1 MDGEH
6 NLARLADV
14 AVERHGD
21 RPALWFEGTWHSSGE
36 LQDRVHR
43 VAGGLRRLGVEPGDR
58 VVVHMANCPE
68 VGLTYQATWRAGA
81 VTTPAIF
88 LLPVLE
94 LRHVLADAEAT
105 VVVTTPEFV
114 DKVVEAAAGLDHVR
128 HLVCVGG
135 EPSQLAQRGVV
146 SFAELEGDDSSPIVP
161 RADDDLAALLYT
173 GGTTGR
179 AKGVRLSHANL
190 WHCARAAE
198 EAGRVTGVTRTLMPL
213 PLAHAYGLT
222 VSVAAGHTVEAS
234 DSILLRWFDPELFL
248 RLVAEHRAQRATVVP
263 TMLQV
268 LLGQP
273 LEEHDLSSLQ
283 IVNCGS
289 APLPAHLVTAFE
301 QRVPSARVLEGYGL
315 SESGGIAATN
325 RPGARRL
332 GTVGT
337 ALPGYDIRVVDEE
350 GAGLPAGD
358 VGEVVVRSRG
368 VMQGYWR
375 APDATATT
383 VRDDW
388 LYTGDLG
395 SLDEDGYLTIA
406 DRKKDL
412 IIRGG
417 FNVHPS
423 DVEEALA
430 EHPAVLAAGVV
441 GRPDERYGEEVV
453 AFAQVAPGQ
462 SVTGDDL
469 VVWSRERLGGYRY
482 PREVVVVE
490 DLPRTPVLKID
501 RKALRARVVEEGQ
514 ADAP

>member
-1 MDGEH
+1 MVGEH
-6 NLARLADV
+6 NLARLADA
-14 AVERHGD
+14 AVERHGE
-21 RPALWFEGTWHSSGE
+21 RPVVWFEGTWHHSGD

-43 VAGGLRRLGVEPGDR
+43 VAGGLRNLGVAPGDR

-88 LLPVLE
+88 LLPVAE

-105 VVVTTPEFV
+105 VVVTTPEFL
-114 DKVVEAAAGLDHVR
+114 DKAVEAAAGLDHLR
-128 HLVCVGG
+128 HVICVDG
-135 EPSQLAQRGVV
+135 EASQLAERGVV
-146 SFAELEGDDSSPIVP
+146 PFAELEQGDPAPIVA
-161 RADDDLAALLYT
+161 RGDDDLAALLYT

-198 EAGRVTGVTRTLMPL
+198 EAGRVTGITRTIMPL

-222 VSVAAGHTVEAS
+222 VSVAAGHTVEPS
-234 DSILLRWFDPELFL
+234 DSILLRWFEPDLFL
-248 RLVAEHRAQRATVVP
+248 RLVAQHRAQRATVVP

-273 LEEHDLSSLQ
+273 LEDHDLSSLQ
-283 IVNCGS
+283 VVNCGS
-289 APLPAHLVTAFE
+289 APLPAHLVDAFE

-337 ALPGYDIRVVDEE
+337 ALPGYDIRVVDEDGTE
-350 GAGLPAGD
+350 VPTGE
-358 VGEVVVRSRG
+358 VGEVVVRSPG

-375 APDATATT
+375 APEDTAAA
-383 VRDDW
+383 VRDGW

-395 SLDEDGYLTIA
+395 SMDDEGYLTIV

-423 DVEEALA
+423 DVEAALA

-441 GRPDERYGEEVV
+441 GRPDDRYGEEVV

-462 SVTGDDL
+462 SVTGEDL
-469 VVWSRERLGGYRY
+469 VAWSRERLGGYRY
-482 PREVVVVE
+482 PREVVVVD

-501 RKALRARVVEEGQ
+501 RKALRERLA
-514 ADAP
+514 